1 MQHLCCR
8 PRGSARNAS
17 DLPALA
23 RHAHGGGGQRHLQ
36 QHHHVQQQHHLH
48 PCQQQQHLPRAHGHH
63 RNHRLCSH
71 RRPPRSW
78 STHPPS
84 TRPFKASSGR
94 RTACSPTATAKAH
107 EFFEADELTS
117 VRRTSE
123 QRLSRR
129 PHLPLPEAP
138 VWPPYARHASRT
150 YFSVG
155 RQQQLSMTGGGA
167 EWDHAQAAF
176 PPLAWPLTIGSLD
189 WVELQVATV
198 LMDFADGYRGARP
211 KRAFFV
217 TNTQDCRSNGAHW
230 ISIAISMQ
238 WLNPNTGLPVWP

>member
-23 RHAHGGGGQRHLQ
+23 RHAHGGGGQRHVQ

-63 RNHRLCSH
+63 RHHRLCSH

-78 STHPPS
+78 STHTPS

-155 RQQQLSMTGGGA
+155 RQQQLSMTA
-167 EWDHAQAAF
+167 
-176 PPLAWPLTIGSLD
+176 
-189 WVELQVATV
+189 VV
-198 LMDFADGYRGARP
+198 LSGTMPRRRFHPSPGR
-211 KRAFFV
+211 
-217 TNTQDCRSNGAHW
+217 
-230 ISIAISMQ
+230 
-238 WLNPNTGLPVWP
+238 